1 MQVKPPSDLVIDNI
15 GMPDHSQGTQ
25 TPRKRTL
32 RFLALN
38 IELRVKLALFKKTL
52 EWEMLYL

>member
-52 EWEMLYL
+52 